1 MRKRHHIWTAAVAV
15 ATLSA
20 LTVAVATN
28 AASGAGTRPAAVT
41 PAATALPAHYA
52 APYLQIGSE
61 STGDMSADMAATGP
75 KFYTL
80 AFLIPKSG
88 CTPQWEDGGD
98 SLGAFTSQVN
108 ALKSAGGNVIV
119 SFGGAEGGELAQTCT
134 SVSSLTAAYQNV
146 VNTYGITRLDFDIEG
161 SPLDDTTSNSR
172 RDQAL
177 AALQAADPA
186 VQVDFTLPVDPTG
199 LESNALALLNDAKA
213 KGVKVSV
220 VNIMTM
226 DFGDG
231 ENVLADAESAANA
244 THTQLTGAYGG
255 TSASVWAEIGLTPIA
270 GQNDDNENF
279 TQSNATSLETF
290 AAGKGV
296 GELAFWEV
304 HGYDKPVG
312 WAYSRTFNKITNTG
326 GGTTTAYV
334 GGGSGKCID
343 DNHGSTTNGT
353 QLEIYTCHGGTNQ
366 QITSTGT
373 TGTLTVLGK
382 CFDAKGNA
390 TADNTVVEIWSCN
403 GGANQQWTIN
413 SANHTIVGVQSGKCI
428 TVQGASTA
436 NLAKLI
442 LYTCNGKT
450 NQVWTPAA

>member
-1 MRKRHHIWTAAVAV
+1 MGCTMPKARRLTASAAVLAAVAV
-15 ATLSA
+15 AL
-20 LTVAVATN
+20 VA
-28 AASGAGTRPAAVT
+28 SPAA
-41 PAATALPAHYA
+41 AAGAFPAHFA

-61 STGDMSADMAATGP
+61 STGDMAADMSASGL

-88 CTPQWEDGGD
+88 CTPQWEDGND
-98 SLGAFTSQVN
+98 ALGAFTSQVTAIKN
-108 ALKSAGGNVIV
+108 AGGNVII
-119 SFGGAEGGELAQTCT
+119 SFGGAAGGELAETCT
-134 SVSSLTAAYQNV
+134 SVSSLTAAYQSV

-161 SPLDDTTSNSR
+161 APLDNTSANGR

-177 AALQAADPA
+177 AALQSANPA

-199 LESNALALLNDAKA
+199 LESNALALLNDAKS
-213 KGVKVSV
+213 KGVKVST

-231 ENVLADAESAANA
+231 ENVLNDAESAANA
-244 THTQLTGAYGG
+244 THTQLQGIYGG
-255 TSASVWAEIGLTPIA
+255 TSAAVWNMVGLTPIA

-279 TQSNATSLETF
+279 TQANASTLETF
-290 AAGKGV
+290 AVSKGV

-304 HGYDKPVG
+304 HGYDKPLG
-312 WAYSRTFNKITNTG
+312 YAYSKIFNKITGSG
-326 GGTTTAYV
+326 GATAHAYV

-343 DNHGSTTNGT
+343 DNNSSTTNGT
-353 QLEIYTCHGGTNQ
+353 QLEIYTCNGGANHAITTTGGTLQ
-366 QITSTGT
+366 
-373 TGTLTVLGK
+373 VLGK

-390 TADNTVVEIWSCN
+390 TANGTVVEIWTCN
-403 GGANQQWTIN
+403 GGQNQQWTLTGN
-413 SANHTIVGVQSGKCI
+413 TIVGVQSGKCV
-428 TVQGASTA
+428 TVEGASTA

-450 NQVWTPAA
+450 NQVWTQQ

>member
-1 MRKRHHIWTAAVAV
+1 MGCSMPKPRRLLASVAVLAAVAM
-15 ATLSA
+15 A
-20 LTVAVATN
+20 LVP
-28 AASGAGTRPAAVT
+28 SSPAA
-41 PAATALPAHYA
+41 AAGAFPAHFA

-61 STGDMSADMAATGP
+61 STGDMAADMAASGL

-88 CTPQWEDGGD
+88 CTPQWEDGND
-98 SLGAFTSQVN
+98 ALGTFTSQVN
-108 ALKSAGGNVIV
+108 AIKNAGGNVII
-119 SFGGAEGGELAQTCT
+119 SFGGAAGGELAQTCT

-161 SPLDDTTSNSR
+161 SPLDDTSSNSR

-177 AALQAADPA
+177 AAVQAANPA
-186 VQVDFTLPVDPTG
+186 VQVDFTLPVDPSG
-199 LESNALALLNDAKA
+199 LESNALALLNDAKS
-213 KGVKVSV
+213 KGVKVST

-231 ENVLADAESAANA
+231 ENVLNDAESAANA
-244 THTQLTGAYGG
+244 THTQLQNIYGG
-255 TSASVWAEIGLTPIA
+255 TSAAVWNMIGLTPIA

-279 TQSNATSLETF
+279 TQANASTLESF
-290 AAGKGV
+290 AASKGV

-304 HGYDKPVG
+304 HGYDKPLG
-312 WAYSRTFNKITNTG
+312 YAYSKVFNKITGSGG
-326 GGTTTAYV
+326 GGTTAHAYV

-343 DNHGSTTNGT
+343 DNNGSTTNGT
-353 QLEIYTCHGGTNQ
+353 QLEIYTCNGGANQ
-366 QITSTGT
+366 QITSTG
-373 TGTLTVLGK
+373 GTLQVLGK
-382 CFDAKGNA
+382 CFDAKGNG
-390 TADNTVVEIWSCN
+390 TANNTIVDIWTCN
-403 GGANQQWTIN
+403 GGQNQQWTVN
-413 SANHTIVGVQSGKCI
+413 TSNNTIVGVQSSKCL

-450 NQVWTPAA
+450 NQVWTAQ